1 MQYFI
6 PTSNSSS
13 NPLKKQYYLNW
24 RRCHDLL
31 VRVGVPEK
39 YRSWYSRHVETLLAA
54 IPHRQLSSL
63 TNEEITAYLTS
74 FQMATDVN
82 ASKLSISPSLQCAFV
97 SRMVKSVLLFFTH
110 MRHFSSRW
118 MCKASSQNALQKGA
132 SHPNLR
138 RQGRAVKR
146 HPETRERVSWLEL
159 CIEWRR
165 LQLRKGHG
173 LRDSDPVEE
182 TQTIEQTLLRVA
194 VIEAGAVV

>member
-63 TNEEITAYLTS
+63 TNEEITAYRTF
-74 FQMATDVN
+74 FQMATDAY
-82 ASKLSISPSLQCAFV
+82 ASKLSISPSLQYTLV
-97 SRMVKSVLLFFTH
+97 SLTVSYVYVVLHPSWIRSPFFDGLKCPPDIRDRLLF
-110 MRHFSSRW
+110 S
-118 MCKASSQNALQKGA
+118 L
-132 SHPNLR
+132 P
-138 RQGRAVKR
+138 
-146 HPETRERVSWLEL
+146 
-159 CIEWRR
+159 
-165 LQLRKGHG
+165 
-173 LRDSDPVEE
+173 
-182 TQTIEQTLLRVA
+182 
-194 VIEAGAVV
+194 